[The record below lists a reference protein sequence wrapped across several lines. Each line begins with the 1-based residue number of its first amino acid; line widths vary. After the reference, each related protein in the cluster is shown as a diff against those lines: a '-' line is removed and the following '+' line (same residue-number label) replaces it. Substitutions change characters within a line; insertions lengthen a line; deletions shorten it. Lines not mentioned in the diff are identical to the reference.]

1 MESEVVTKSKCSQAQ
16 LRASK
21 AYYERNKATVIA
33 KTLERNKKYYATNET
48 FRGKCIENAK
58 KYNKIYKEK
67 IKEMSEFITKLN
79 EMKIPNL

>member
-1 MESEVVTKSKCSQAQ
+1 METEVVTKSKCSEAQ

-33 KTLERNKKYYATNET
+33 KTQERNNKYYATNES
-48 FRGKCIENAK
+48 FREKCIENAK
-58 KYNKIYKEK
+58 KYNKKYREK
-67 IKEMSEFITKLN
+67 IKEMTEFISKLN